1 MTEAELHVGTC
12 CGTKSAGATI
22 VALGS
27 CVAASH
33 FTSQRAGFK
42 AKRSFPVVFPCTETS
57 TLVRDELSL
66 IF

>member
-12 CGTKSAGATI
+12 AMNSAGATV
-22 VALGS
+22 VALAS

-33 FTSQRAGFK
+33 FTSQHAGFK

-57 TLVRDELSL
+57 TLVRDKLSL
-66 IF
+66 FF